1 MPKLLNF
8 MQHNAAA
15 GWFLS
20 ITLLLVL
27 LTDSM
32 TQLGFAHGILY
43 VPLIALAGLSANRLL
58 LHSAAA
64 FALVAVWLGFFIAP
78 NAPADF
84 SFFYVVAN
92 RTVSCLS
99 IILLWWLSMQALTF
113 RESEL
118 LQQHQVKQIQQDL
131 ALANRVTGLSHWW
144 LDNHRKM
151 VRLDPPS
158 QQLLGVNL
166 PEITLAQFVHC
177 FESTSRNKLSL
188 QLEQASSST
197 EPEMLESKLQQES
210 PHPIW
215 IRIICYQDPADPD
228 LVRGILQ
235 NIQHYHDEASRL
247 AQQQRR
253 FQQLAD
259 SLPVKVWTASAE
271 GQIDFA
277 SETFAQFCGRDTQ
290 TILADWLAI
299 LHPDDQQPVL
309 SYWQQCVVNKTPYK
323 IEFRILRADGHYVW
337 HLTSAVP
344 IFNEQGEVLYWFG
357 SAMDISEQKKLWQH
371 SDQLRL
377 ALFQT
382 LDEISDAFLSLDQ
395 QLNLTFINQQALEL
409 LRSSKNPLLGKS
421 LTEVFYRPGKD
432 FSVLTAA
439 IQRSFIQ
446 QQAEYL
452 TCKLPDS
459 SLDWTIRLYPNASG
473 INVLLRAR
481 RD

>member
-8 MQHNAAA
+8 MQHSAAA
-15 GWFLS
+15 SWFLS

-27 LTDSM
+27 LSDSM

-43 VPLIALAGLSANRLL
+43 TPLVALAGLSANRLL
-58 LHSAAA
+58 LHSTAG
-64 FALVAVWLGFFIAP
+64 FALLAVWLGFFIAP
-78 NAPADF
+78 NAPAEF
-84 SFFYVVAN
+84 STFYVIAN

-99 IILLWWLSMQALTF
+99 IILLWWLSMQAMAF
-113 RESEL
+113 RESQL
-118 LQQHQVKQIQQDL
+118 RQQHQVNQTEQDL
-131 ALANRVTGLSHWW
+131 ELANKVTGLSHWW

-151 VRLDPPS
+151 VRLDLPS

-166 PEITLAQFVHC
+166 AEITLAQFVYC
-177 FESTSRNKLSL
+177 FDSANRNKLSL
-188 QLEQASSST
+188 QLEHAGSSS
-197 EPEMLESKLQQES
+197 EPEMLECKLQQERQQ
-210 PHPIW
+210 PLW
-215 IRIICYQDPADPD
+215 VRIISYQDPADPD

-235 NIQHYHDEASRL
+235 NIQHHHDEASRF

-259 SLPVKVWTASAE
+259 SLPVKVWTATAA
-271 GQIDFA
+271 GQVDFA

-290 TILADWLAI
+290 TIVADWLAI

-309 SYWQQCVVNKTPYK
+309 SYWQQCVAKKTPYK
-323 IEFRILRADGHYVW
+323 VEFRILRADSQYIW
-337 HLTSAVP
+337 HLTSAIP

-409 LRSSKNPLLGKS
+409 LRASKNPLLGKS
-421 LTEVFYRPGKD
+421 LNEVFYRPGKD

-452 TCKLPDS
+452 TCQLPDS
-459 SLDWTIRLYPNASG
+459 LLDWTIRLYPNASG

>member
-92 RTVSCLS
+92 RAVSCLS